1 MIRRRK
7 IITFY
12 CKYLFLC
19 CGSLYTN
26 EILLKS
32 NIIKKNDQID
42 FKFHPMVKIIADYG
56 KKVQDL
62 NCDVHQF
69 QVTEFYPKYILGNA
83 SSSPQ
88 FLLNNFLDNK
98 EKYEYI
104 KKNYLNLSIYH
115 ATFSIGSDCGKI
127 CDGTQ
132 MSPSISF
139 SRE

>member
-1 MIRRRK
+1 MKNTYLKDYIKKGGDILTGSFVDYIEKVNDRWKIRVIRRRK

-83 SSSPQ
+83 SSS
-88 FLLNNFLDNK
+88 LNF
-98 EKYEYI
+98 
-104 KKNYLNLSIYH
+104 
-115 ATFSIGSDCGKI
+115 F
-127 CDGTQ
+127 
-132 MSPSISF
+132 
-139 SRE
+139 

>member
-1 MIRRRK
+1 MKNTYLKDYLKKGGDILTGSFVDYIEKVNDRWKIRVIRRRK

-19 CGSLYTN
+19 CGSLYAN

-42 FKFHPMVKIIADYG
+42 FNYPMVKIIADYG

-104 KKNYLNLSIYH
+104 KKTI
-115 ATFSIGSDCGKI
+115 
-127 CDGTQ
+127 
-132 MSPSISF
+132 
-139 SRE
+139 